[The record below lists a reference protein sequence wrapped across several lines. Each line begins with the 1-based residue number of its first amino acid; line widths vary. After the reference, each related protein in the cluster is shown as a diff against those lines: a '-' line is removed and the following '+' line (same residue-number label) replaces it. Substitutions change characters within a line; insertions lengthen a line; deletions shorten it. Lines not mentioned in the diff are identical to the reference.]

1 MSKFENLLSPIQIGQ
16 VTLKNRIVKAPQSTM
31 MWDPDGM
38 INQRVFDV
46 YEGLAKGGAA
56 MIVMGAIIF
65 TPSRSPLAFGGVY
78 DDKQIPGLTN
88 LTETV
93 HKYGCRI
100 LPQLHHAGPA
110 EYLPGGGVRQA
121 STTFSSEETP
131 LDYRFPTH
139 GVTIEEIEVIK
150 QQYIDAAD
158 RAKRAGFDGV
168 ECHSAHGYFLLS
180 FLSRIW
186 NHRTDQ
192 YGPQNMENRT
202 RLQREIVAGIRERC
216 GQDFIIGMRLNGQ
229 EFGHPEAMT
238 PPEAAEA
245 GKLFEAGGV
254 DYLNVVGY
262 GYGVPPMQYVPDYFP
277 YPEPD
282 DFMKEAAKRL
292 KSGLWMKGAEAVKKV
307 VNIPVVAV
315 GRLNEEL
322 GEEYIKQGKADML
335 FLGRQ
340 LWADPELPN
349 KVLEGR
355 PEDIVRCCRCGTCED
370 PYEDPVRCRVNPAL
384 GWESKLAI
392 LPAATKK
399 KVLVVGGGPAGME
412 AARVA
417 AIRGHD
423 VTLCE
428 KNSYLGGKLPL
439 AAMIKGTELDDVTT
453 VSKWLAEQVDKLPVA
468 VKTDTEVDEAY
479 VASMKPDVVILA
491 VGGVY
496 GVPEDLPGIKGSN
509 VQSVVSLAKV
519 AEAPLKLF
527 GAKAVNKLSTVALPG
542 VKKNVVILGGQIEG
556 LQGAVF
562 LKKRG
567 KNVTVIEEADTTGNR
582 FPPRYLARTYPWL
595 ERQGVKV
602 ITGVHYDEVTKD
614 GVKITTKDGKRELI
628 PADTVMVLMPP
639 LANEKLKNSISGKVP
654 ELFTIGCCN
663 GVEQSLVVHALKQAR
678 EIGCQI

>member
-1 MSKFENLLSPIQIGQ
+1 
-16 VTLKNRIVKAPQSTM
+16 
-31 MWDPDGM
+31 
-38 INQRVFDV
+38 
-46 YEGLAKGGAA
+46 
-56 MIVMGAIIF
+56 
-65 TPSRSPLAFGGVY
+65 
-78 DDKQIPGLTN
+78 
-88 LTETV
+88 
-93 HKYGCRI
+93 
-100 LPQLHHAGPA
+100 
-110 EYLPGGGVRQA
+110 
-121 STTFSSEETP
+121 
-131 LDYRFPTH
+131 
-139 GVTIEEIEVIK
+139 
-150 QQYIDAAD
+150 
-158 RAKRAGFDGV
+158 
-168 ECHSAHGYFLLS
+168 
-180 FLSRIW
+180 
-186 NHRTDQ
+186 
-192 YGPQNMENRT
+192 
-202 RLQREIVAGIRERC
+202 
-216 GQDFIIGMRLNGQ
+216 
-229 EFGHPEAMT
+229 
-238 PPEAAEA
+238 
-245 GKLFEAGGV
+245 
-254 DYLNVVGY
+254 
-262 GYGVPPMQYVPDYFP
+262 
-277 YPEPD
+277 
-282 DFMKEAAKRL
+282 
-292 KSGLWMKGAEAVKKV
+292 MKGAEAVKKV

-370 PYEDPVRCRVNPAL
+370 PYEDPVRWPINPAL
-384 GWESKLAI
+384 LPGPGIGFQLDLARSLLAI

-582 FPPRYLARTYPWL
+582 FPPRYLARTYPWF